1 MLTAAR
7 ARCVTLC
14 QRDREWPPVQDTAVS
29 SARCRGDAEPGK
41 LRVKTRQTPRPRAF
55 VETLAIDGGQR
66 RRTRYSPCVPA
77 GVVQRYRG
85 GSGHSQSPPA
95 GRCGQAYA
103 AQVHGT

>member
-103 AQVHGT
+103 AHVHGT